1 MDYHMIEA
9 HTVYIKNMFHNVLS
23 SLSFHEY
30 VFHEDCHTSLCS
42 VSYFQHCLSNVFF
55 PLPSRSNIAV
65 QGLCWVF
72 FSLSLSSCTKWSF
85 DEMILST
92 HMILALPFVLA
103 RSEGGGTEVPDEQK
117 DARMDSLVESMANN
131 GPASVCPP
139 CMHAGMLKTIN
150 VHVLLL
156 CSLSVCWA

>member
-1 MDYHMIEA
+1 
-9 HTVYIKNMFHNVLS
+9 
-23 SLSFHEY
+23 
-30 VFHEDCHTSLCS
+30 
-42 VSYFQHCLSNVFF
+42 
-55 PLPSRSNIAV
+55 
-65 QGLCWVF
+65 
-72 FSLSLSSCTKWSF
+72 
-85 DEMILST
+85 MILST
-92 HMILALPFVLA
+92 RMILALPFVLA

-156 CSLSVCWA
+156 CSLSVC